1 MKRII
6 SDLYI
11 HTKMIN
17 NYTLKQK
24 TYTFIEQKNE
34 TKTLF

>member
-17 NYTLKQK
+17 NYTHKQK